1 MTNFSAEVH
10 QNQYLPVG
18 GTRVDA
24 IVRVTARGDGARG
37 TPSGHRAEVLIIDCS
52 GSMRMPRSKIKAAR
66 TATAAAIDCIDD
78 GVAFAVLAGTH
89 QVRQVFP
96 DAGRLALANDGTR
109 AVARAA
115 VAGLDARGGT
125 AMGRWLAYADELF
138 ARELDG
144 IHHAILMTDGL
155 DQDETPDELQ
165 TVLQHCAGH
174 FQCDCRGVGDD
185 WDVDELRNI
194 SSALLGSVDI
204 VANPSDAK
212 AMAADFEAMMHSA
225 IGKAVADVALRIW
238 TPRGAAVEF
247 VKQVHPTIEDLTG
260 RRTTV
265 SDLVGS
271 YPTGAW
277 GEELR
282 DFHVRITVPAR
293 DLGDEMLAG
302 RVSLVVDDQVISEAK
317 LLAVWTDDLA
327 LSTRIDAEVARADG
341 NAELAEAIQGGVRA
355 WEAGDHD
362 TATTLLGRAVQ
373 LADAAG
379 DESRLDELRALVR
392 IEDAAAGTVVIRP
405 NVDRVAA
412 MTVDT
417 HSTKT
422 VLRG

>member
-1 MTNFSAEVH
+1 M
-10 QNQYLPVG
+10 
-18 GTRVDA
+18 
-24 IVRVTARGDGARG
+24 
-37 TPSGHRAEVLIIDCS
+37 
-52 GSMRMPRSKIKAAR
+52 
-66 TATAAAIDCIDD
+66 
-78 GVAFAVLAGTH
+78 
-89 QVRQVFP
+89 
-96 DAGRLALANDGTR
+96 
-109 AVARAA
+109 
-115 VAGLDARGGT
+115 
-125 AMGRWLAYADELF
+125 
-138 ARELDG
+138 
-144 IHHAILMTDGL
+144 
-155 DQDETPDELQ
+155 
-165 TVLQHCAGH
+165 
-174 FQCDCRGVGDD
+174 
-185 WDVDELRNI
+185 
-194 SSALLGSVDI
+194 
-204 VANPSDAK
+204 
-212 AMAADFEAMMHSA
+212 
-225 IGKAVADVALRIW
+225 
-238 TPRGAAVEF
+238 
-247 VKQVHPTIEDLTG
+247 
-260 RRTTV
+260 
-265 SDLVGS
+265 GS